1 MGSTVAVVAV
11 LAAVLIA
18 GVCTATWYDALAR
31 SRDLVR
37 EAWREV
43 DAELRRRHDL
53 VPDLVR
59 VARAHLDPQPQVL
72 DDVLA
77 ARSDAALPGG
87 DLTDRAA
94 REGRLSA
101 ALARFFEVAAASP
114 ALRADEDFAALRR
127 ELTETEDRVAA
138 GVRFHDGSVRRLN
151 ARVGSAPS
159 ALVARL
165 FSIRPAGYFGDA
177 DPVGSAPEP
186 PATGAGTGA
195 GTGAA
200 G

>member
-1 MGSTVAVVAV
+1 VRVVPTVAVVAV
-11 LAAVLIA
+11 LAAVLVL
-18 GVCTATWYDALAR
+18 GVWTATWSDALAR

-43 DAELRRRHDL
+43 DAELRMRHEL

-59 VARAHLDPQPQVL
+59 VARPHLAAQRAIL
-72 DDVLA
+72 DGVLA
-77 ARSDAALPGG
+77 AAADAALPGS
-87 DLTDRAA
+87 DPADRAA

-151 ARVGSAPS
+151 ARVGSAPA

-165 FSIRPAGYFGDA
+165 FSIRPADYFGDA
-177 DPVGSAPEP
+177 DPVGSPPELP
-186 PATGAGTGA
+186 TAGTG
-195 GTGAA
+195 TGPP